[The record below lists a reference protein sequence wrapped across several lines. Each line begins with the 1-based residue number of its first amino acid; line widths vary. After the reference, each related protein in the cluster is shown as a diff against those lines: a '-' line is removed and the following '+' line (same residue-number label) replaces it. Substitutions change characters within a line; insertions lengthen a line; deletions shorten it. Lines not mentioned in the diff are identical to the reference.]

1 MEKIWAIYDSND
13 IQKQIYKVI
22 STRSLPI
29 EHFSKQLKLLIDK
42 CQNEAYNQGKADYI
56 EMSSYYGD

>member
-13 IQKQIYKVI
+13 IQKQICKVI

-29 EHFSKQLKLLIDK
+29 KHFSKQLKLLIDE
-42 CQNEAYNQGKADYI
+42 CQYEAYGRGKADYI
-56 EMSSYYGD
+56 EMLSYCGD